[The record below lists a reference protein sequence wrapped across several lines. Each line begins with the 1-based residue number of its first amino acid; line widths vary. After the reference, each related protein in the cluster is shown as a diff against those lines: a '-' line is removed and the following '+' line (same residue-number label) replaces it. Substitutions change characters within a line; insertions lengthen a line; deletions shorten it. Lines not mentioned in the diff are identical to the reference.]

1 MSNFTK
7 ILKSLSFKIFL
18 ILFLSILVLFAIHAF
33 LTERSNR
40 SLMETEVKESAYRA
54 SDFIKKSLYTSM
66 LQNEREDIYSSIKLL
81 GTEPGVEVVRIY
93 NKKGE
98 IKYSS
103 LEKEIGMKV
112 DLRAEACY
120 ACHVAD
126 QPLEKLSTKEKARVY
141 EKQSGYR
148 VLGLINPIK
157 NANAC
162 SSSGCHAHS
171 PDQTILGVLDVQM
184 SMENLDNAMV
194 IARNRQ
200 YTMAIVIILIA
211 LILIATVIYYGIYK
225 PTKKLRTGTKM
236 LSSGNLDYTI
246 DMDRNDEL
254 GKLAQSFNEMAANLK
269 KADKELRD
277 WSQTLEQRI
286 NDKTEE
292 LEEMHRGMVQVEKM
306 ASLGKMAATVAHEL
320 NNPLSGIVTYAKL
333 LMRKLGRK
341 LPDED
346 DEKNDMIEELDLIRS
361 ESVRCGNIVKDLLIF
376 SRESKADFSKTSLHR
391 AVERALNLVD
401 HHIQLRSLHLQTDL
415 TLEDDL
421 VVCDEEQIVQALV
434 ALLMNAIESMQ
445 EGGQLTV
452 STKEITEDR
461 ISKVEILLS
470 DTGIG
475 IPQEI
480 QDKIFDPFFSTKNET
495 KGVGLGLAVVYG
507 IVQRHQGT
515 ISVESTPGEGTAF
528 HILLPRERKPNTD
541 NSIPTKHEETEGVSH
556 VR

>member
-1 MSNFTK
+1 MSNFSK
-7 ILKSLSFKIFL
+7 IVKSLSFKIFL
-18 ILFLSILVLFAIHAF
+18 ILFLSILVLFSIHSF

-112 DLRAEACY
+112 DLQAEACY

-157 NANAC
+157 NSNEC
-162 SSSGCHAHS
+162 SNSACHAHS

-200 YTMAIVIILIA
+200 YLSAIIIMLIA

-236 LSSGNLDYTI
+236 LASGNLDYKI

-277 WSQTLEQRI
+277 WSETLEQRV
-286 NDKTEE
+286 NEKTEE

-341 LPDED
+341 LPEED
-346 DEKNDMIEELDLIRS
+346 DEKSDMIEELDLIRS

-376 SRESKADFSKTSLHR
+376 ARESKADFSKTSIHR
-391 AVERALNLVD
+391 AIERALNLVD
-401 HHIQLRSLHLQTDL
+401 HHIQLRSLHLDTDL
-415 TLEDDL
+415 ALEDDL
-421 VVCDEEQIVQALV
+421 VVCDEEQMVQALV

-445 EGGQLTV
+445 EGGQLIV
-452 STKEITEDR
+452 STKEFTEDGN
-461 ISKVEILLS
+461 SKIEICLS

-515 ISVESTPGEGTAF
+515 ISVESTPGEGTTF
-528 HILLPRERKPNTD
+528 HIILPRERKPNTD

>member
-1 MSNFTK
+1 MSNFSK

-66 LQNEREDIYSSIKLL
+66 LQNERENIYSSIKLL

-103 LEKEIGMKV
+103 LEKEIGTKV
-112 DLRAEACY
+112 DLQAEACY
-120 ACHVAD
+120 VCHVAD

-157 NANAC
+157 NANEC
-162 SSSGCHAHS
+162 WNSGCHAHS

-184 SMENLDNAMV
+184 SMENLDNAMIV
-194 IARNRQ
+194 ARNRQ
-200 YTMAIVIILIA
+200 YVSAIVIILIA
-211 LILIATVIYYGIYK
+211 LIVIATVIYYGIYK

-246 DMDRNDEL
+246 DMNRNDEL

-277 WSQTLEQRI
+277 WSQTLEQRV
-286 NDKTEE
+286 NEKTDE

-376 SRESKADFSKTSLHR
+376 SRESKADFSKTSIHR

-434 ALLMNAIESMQ
+434 ALLMNAIEAMQ

-452 STKEITEDR
+452 STREITEDGN
-461 ISKVEILLS
+461 SKVEICLS

-515 ISVESTPGEGTAF
+515 ISVDSTPGEGTTF
-528 HILLPRERKPNTD
+528 HIVLPRERKPNTD